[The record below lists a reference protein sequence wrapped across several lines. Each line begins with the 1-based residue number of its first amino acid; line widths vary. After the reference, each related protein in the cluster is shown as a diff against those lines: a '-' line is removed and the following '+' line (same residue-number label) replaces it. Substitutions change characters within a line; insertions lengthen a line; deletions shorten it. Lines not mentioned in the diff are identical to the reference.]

1 VLRGGWRRMPRRDKP
16 RQRSETRPLARTLIV
31 ASRFLADLQYWL
43 EHDWRVAL
51 RVVRIIR
58 EVARDPFLGIGKPEP
73 LKHDLAGTWSRR
85 INDEDRLIY
94 TLDDA
99 AIEFLSA
106 RYHYE

>member
-1 VLRGGWRRMPRRDKP
+1 MPRKGKP
-16 RQRSETRPLARTLIV
+16 RKRSDARPLERTLIV

-51 RVVRIIR
+51 RVVRMIR

-73 LKHDLAGTWSRR
+73 LKHDLAGAWSRR
-85 INDEDRLIY
+85 IDDEHRLVY

-99 AIEFLSA
+99 GIEFLTA
-106 RYHYE
+106 RFHYG